1 MTHPLVAARII
12 LAAIVDVT
20 CLNTD
25 KASASASA
33 SVPETMADE
42 LQQRLDEAE
51 RLYNDELKDIHAQH
65 KRKCATLAKGFNGIM
80 ALYQREC
87 WAADEFARQAAPIK
101 CDIGTF
107 SEEARMIVEGRDAKA
122 EEVKYLRALLAV
134 CAI

>member
-12 LAAIVDVT
+12 LAAIVDVA

-51 RLYNDELKDIHAQH
+51 RL
-65 KRKCATLAKGFNGIM
+65 
-80 ALYQREC
+80 
-87 WAADEFARQAAPIK
+87 
-101 CDIGTF
+101 
-107 SEEARMIVEGRDAKA
+107 
-122 EEVKYLRALLAV
+122 
-134 CAI
+134 

>member
-12 LAAIVDVT
+12 LAAIVDVA

-25 KASASASA
+25 KASASA

-51 RLYNDELKDIHAQH
+51 RLYNDELEDIHAQH
-65 KRKCATLAKGFNGIM
+65 KKNVRRYNGIM

-101 CDIGTF
+101 RDIGTF
-107 SEEARMIVEGRDAKA
+107 GEEARMIVEGRDAKA
-122 EEVKYLRALLAV
+122 EE
-134 CAI
+134 

>member
-12 LAAIVDVT
+12 LAAIVDVA

-51 RLYNDELKDIHAQH
+51 RLYNDELEDIHAQH
-65 KRKCATLAKGFNGIM
+65 KKN
-80 ALYQREC
+80 REC

-101 CDIGTF
+101 RDIETF
-107 SEEARMIVEGRDAKA
+107 GEEARMVVEGRDAKA
-122 EEVKYLRALLAV
+122 EEVKYLRALLAA

>member
-12 LAAIVDVT
+12 LAAIVDVA

-25 KASASASA
+25 KASASA

-51 RLYNDELKDIHAQH
+51 RLYNDELEDIHAQH
-65 KRKCATLAKGFNGIM
+65 KKN
-80 ALYQREC
+80 C

-101 CDIGTF
+101 RDIGTF
-107 SEEARMIVEGRDAKA
+107 GEEARMIVEGRDAKA
-122 EEVKYLRALLAV
+122 EEVKYLRALLSA
-134 CAI
+134 

>member
-12 LAAIVDVT
+12 LAAIVDVA

-25 KASASASA
+25 KASASA

-51 RLYNDELKDIHAQH
+51 RLYNDELEDIHAQH
-65 KRKCATLAKGFNGIM
+65 KKNVRH
-80 ALYQREC
+80 
-87 WAADEFARQAAPIK
+87 EFARQAAPIK
-101 CDIGTF
+101 RDIGTF
-107 SEEARMIVEGRDAKA
+107 GEEARMIVEGRDAKA
-122 EEVKYLRALLAV
+122 EEVKYLRALLSA